1 MAARQ
6 TWAGMI
12 IGVIL
17 VFFIGTVILGE
28 LEPTMTD
35 MKTSDMTEDFNDT
48 VDATLEYGWTA
59 MGLVVLALLIMGGA
73 YILRQVN
80 LIG

>member
-1 MAARQ
+1 MAVRQ
-6 TWAGMI
+6 SWAGML

-17 VFFIGTVILGE
+17 IFFIGTVILGE

-35 MKTSDMTEDFNDT
+35 MKTSSMSEEFNDT
-48 VDATLEYGWTA
+48 VDSTLDYGWTA
-59 MGLVVLALLIMGGA
+59 LGLAVLALLIMGGA

>member
-1 MAARQ
+1 MAVQ
-6 TWAGMI
+6 QSWAGML

-17 VFFIGTVILGE
+17 VFFIGSVILGE
-28 LEPTMTD
+28 LEPTMTG
-35 MKTSDMTEDFNDT
+35 MKTSDMSADFNDT
-48 VDATLEYGWTA
+48 IDDTLSYGWTA
-59 MGLVVLALLIMGGA
+59 FGLAVLALLIVGGA